1 MTLCYLKYPVLILK
15 SYEAAKKQK
24 CMDHTQEKKQS
35 VETVLEEDYMLDLL
49 DKDFK

>member
-1 MTLCYLKYPVLILK
+1 MRLQRN
-15 SYEAAKKQK
+15 KKVWT
-24 CMDHTQEKKQS
+24 TQEKKQS